1 MRQTFSFYSQKK
13 FTLILLHHR
22 ISDFVN
28 DYSIEWTVNVP
39 SIWFRHEKRRLIF
52 RNYWI
57 LFWEID
63 NRNWNEDTLARN
75 KHDRALQKFEA
86 YVVQSNNNSGSIW
99 MSRAVPCY
107 VGDGTCVEFV
117 EQHRPC
123 YIMSSFL
130 SLNLWL
136 RRWKENR
143 NRHDSSL
150 ARISCFISM
159 NGSIAFLCFQRK
171 MNFLCRGSWVGIM
184 GAYCETCIIL
194 RLKLLLLELSVQ

>member
-1 MRQTFSFYSQKK
+1 MTQTLYEPLYPKKNYLYTFCARLHYKFHVNATDVLILLAKK

-57 LFWEID
+57 HFWEID

-86 YVVQSNNNSGSIW
+86 YVVHSNNNSRSIW

-130 SLNLWL
+130 SLNLWQVMK
-136 RRWKENR
+136 RE
-143 NRHDSSL
+143 SQS
-150 ARISCFISM
+150 ARFFS
-159 NGSIAFLCFQRK
+159 R
-171 MNFLCRGSWVGIM
+171 
-184 GAYCETCIIL
+184 ED
-194 RLKLLLLELSVQ
+194 